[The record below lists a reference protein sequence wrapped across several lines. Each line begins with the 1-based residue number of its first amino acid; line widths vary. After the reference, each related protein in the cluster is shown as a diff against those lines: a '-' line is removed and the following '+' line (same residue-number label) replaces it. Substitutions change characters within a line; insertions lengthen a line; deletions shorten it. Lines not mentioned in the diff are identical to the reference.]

1 MKYILFTLIIVLCG
15 SFTPP
20 IKNVQVIFDGNS
32 ISNYSSANG
41 LNGYY
46 LPITT
51 SNLLY
56 SDGKKFACQYY
67 PVSGKAT
74 YMLINDFT
82 TKIAPILR
90 KNDIVVLW
98 EITNDMHHDYT
109 AQQGFD
115 NLVTYANLVRAK
127 NAKIVVVN
135 YIARNYPGDAADI
148 NTRGFGVNTLISQ
161 NPQYFDGIVDVGS
174 KAIFDNASDCNNVTY
189 YSDKLHLTAQG
200 RDTVAQAIRLVLQ
213 NMINN

>member
-67 PVSGKAT
+67 PVSG
-74 YMLINDFT
+74 NS
-82 TKIAPILR
+82 
-90 KNDIVVLW
+90 
-98 EITNDMHHDYT
+98 
-109 AQQGFD
+109 
-115 NLVTYANLVRAK
+115 
-127 NAKIVVVN
+127 
-135 YIARNYPGDAADI
+135 
-148 NTRGFGVNTLISQ
+148 IS
-161 NPQYFDGIVDVGS
+161 
-174 KAIFDNASDCNNVTY
+174 
-189 YSDKLHLTAQG
+189 
-200 RDTVAQAIRLVLQ
+200 
-213 NMINN
+213 